1 MATRPKTS
9 QPADQLDFDR
19 VVPIFFLVLVDVLG
33 LTLVL
38 PLLHLYAIRFGAT
51 PIQIGL
57 VAASFPAAQLIGVP
71 LMGALSDRYGRK
83 PLLLISQ
90 LSTFVGF
97 IVLALS
103 NSLELVILSRVIDG
117 LFGANLA
124 TAQAAL
130 SDISTDETRAQG
142 LGITGAAFGLGFIF
156 GPATA
161 LIMFE
166 FTNDLSMPAW
176 TAAAYSMLSILLTLF
191 RFKETLPRERRGTQS
206 TGRRQMPGL
215 FTIFRYLTS
224 PVIGVLL
231 FLMFAQQVVFY
242 GFESLLGTFTLSRLG
257 LLAQGNSFIFILVG
271 VILVWV
277 QVRGIR
283 QWSRK
288 YGEARLVHV
297 ALALLGI
304 GLVLL
309 AMTPEQPFPL
319 YDRNEALRSL
329 LVRQPGAAEALVGTY
344 TITLPPNRNFGVG
357 GVLWAMMAMIPLSIG
372 AGLIRPSLNSLL
384 TKHVRRQEFGSIL
397 GTSAAFVSAAD
408 AVAPLAV
415 GIIFQRLGLGAPY
428 LLGGAAMLLL
438 FLVSLLAVH
447 RPGATDDP
455 GGPGPLE
462 ARETAAPPA

>member
-1 MATRPKTS
+1 MTTQSSSKPST
-9 QPADQLDFDR
+9 PGDQLDFDR

-38 PLLHLYAIRFGAT
+38 PLLHLYALRFGAT
-51 PIQIGL
+51 PLQIGI
-57 VAASFPAAQLIGVP
+57 VAAAFPAAQLLGVP
-71 LMGALSDRYGRK
+71 LMGALSDRFGRK

-90 LSTFVGF
+90 LSTFAGF

-103 NSLELVILSRVIDG
+103 NSLEMVILSRVIDG

-176 TAAAYSMLSILLTLF
+176 TAACYSLLSILLTLF
-191 RFKETLPRERRGTQS
+191 RFRETLPPERRGRGQA
-206 TGRRQMPGL
+206 TGRRQMPGIL
-215 FTIFRYLTS
+215 TIFRYLTS
-224 PVIGVLL
+224 PSIGVLL
-231 FLMFAQQVVFY
+231 VLMFAQQVVFY

-257 LLAQGNSFIFILVG
+257 LLAQGNSLIFILVG

-277 QVRGIR
+277 QVGGIR
-283 QWSRK
+283 KWSRK
-288 YGEARLVHV
+288 YGEARLVHA

-304 GLVLL
+304 GLILL
-309 AMTPEQPFPL
+309 ALTPEQPHPL
-319 YDRNEALRSL
+319 YDRAEAQRSL
-329 LVRQPGAAEALVGTY
+329 LIRQPGAAEAIVGSY
-344 TITLPPNRNFGVG
+344 TITLPPSRNLGIG
-357 GVLWAMMAMIPLSIG
+357 GVLWAMAAMVPLSIG

-384 TKHVRRQEFGSIL
+384 TKRVQRQEYGSIL
-397 GTSAAFVSAAD
+397 GTSTAFVSAAD
-408 AVAPLAV
+408 ALAPIAV
-415 GIIFQRLGLGAPY
+415 GVIFQRLGLGAPY

-438 FLVSLLAVH
+438 FGVSLLAV
-447 RPGATDDP
+447 RMPGAKT
-455 GGPGPLE
+455 
-462 ARETAAPPA
+462 